1 MIGKSLM
8 REAILPVLGLSVL
21 ALSCAGAVWADG
33 VPSNLQI
40 NGGAGDPNP
49 VTGTSFTVLQV
60 DNSASQIN
68 NVILLFSVP
77 SDTSTTTPS
86 WLSSLTSS
94 SGTVGG
100 AFLAGDLAT
109 SAGCKN
115 TMAGTDVYSCANLS
129 IQNNDSNS
137 LTNFNLAEFA
147 DNGFTAGVYGIYEV
161 TITGANLDA
170 KGQITITG
178 NFPIGTFIDAY
189 GVSQGGT
196 DYFTPF
202 TESGLAVPEPSSLSL
217 LGAGLLGLGLLGG
230 RRFLSA

>member
-1 MIGKSLM
+1 MQ
-8 REAILPVLGLSVL
+8 RVLLRGLGVL
-21 ALSCAGAVWADG
+21 AAVLAFSFLAMADG

-40 NGGAGDPNP
+40 NGGAGDPNLI
-49 VTGTSFTVLQV
+49 TGTSFTVLQN

-77 SDTSTTTPS
+77 SDTSTTPPA

-109 SAGCKN
+109 SPTCN
-115 TMAGTDVYSCANLS
+115 NSVSGTDVYSCANLTT
-129 IQNNDSNS
+129 QNNNSNN
-137 LTNFNLAEFA
+137 LTNFNIAQLA

-170 KGQITITG
+170 KGFITITG
-178 NFPIGTFIDAY
+178 TIPLGTFVDAY
-189 GVSQGGT
+189 GVSQDGT
-196 DYFTPF
+196 AYFTPF
-202 TESGLAVPEPSSLSL
+202 TESGLAVPEPNSLTL
-217 LGAGLLGLGLLGG
+217 LGTGLLALGAFAA
-230 RRFLSA
+230 RRFLGT

>member
-1 MIGKSLM
+1 MKWVLS
-8 REAILPVLGLSVL
+8 RVLGVFVVSLVCGCL
-21 ALSCAGAVWADG
+21 ATADG

-49 VTGTSFTVLQV
+49 ISGNSFNVLQN

-77 SDTSTTTPS
+77 NDTSTTPPA
-86 WLSSLTSS
+86 WLSTLSSS
-94 SGTVGG
+94 SGTIGG

-109 SAGCKN
+109 SPTCKN
-115 TMAGTDVYSCANLS
+115 TVSGTDVYSCANLS
-129 IQNNDSNS
+129 TQNNNSNS
-137 LTNFNLAEFA
+137 LTNFNIAQQH

-170 KGQITITG
+170 KGSITITG
-178 NFPIGTFIDAY
+178 AIPFGTFVDAY
-189 GVSQGGT
+189 GVSQSGT

-202 TESGLAVPEPSSLSL
+202 TESGLAVPEPSSLVL
-217 LGAGLLGLGLLGG
+217 LGTGLLVLGAFGA
-230 RRFLSA
+230 RRFLEN

>member
-1 MIGKSLM
+1 M
-8 REAILPVLGLSVL
+8 RRVLPRGLGALAAVL
-21 ALSCAGAVWADG
+21 AFSALAMADG

-40 NGGAGDPNP
+40 NGGAGDPNLI
-49 VTGTSFTVLQV
+49 TGSSFTVLQN

-77 SDTSTTTPS
+77 NDTSTTPPA
-86 WLSSLTSS
+86 WLASLTSS

-109 SAGCKN
+109 SPTCN
-115 TMAGTDVYSCANLS
+115 NNVSGTDVYSCANLTT
-129 IQNNDSNS
+129 QNNNSNS
-137 LTNFNLAEFA
+137 LTNFNIAQLA

-170 KGQITITG
+170 KGSITISG
-178 NFPIGTFIDAY
+178 AIPVGTFVDAY
-189 GVSQGGT
+189 GVSQSGT

-202 TESGLAVPEPSSLSL
+202 TESGLAVPEPSSLTL
-217 LGAGLLGLGLLGG
+217 LGTGLLALGAFAA
-230 RRFLSA
+230 RRALAS